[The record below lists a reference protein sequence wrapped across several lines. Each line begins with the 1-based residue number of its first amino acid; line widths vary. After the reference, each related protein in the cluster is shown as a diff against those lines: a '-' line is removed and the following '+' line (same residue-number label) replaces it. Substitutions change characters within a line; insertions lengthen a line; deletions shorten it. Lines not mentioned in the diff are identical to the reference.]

1 MTCSLD
7 RRWTRAGKAIR
18 PRTHREPRKAL
29 ERLQQGRTTIV
40 IAHRLST
47 IRRANRILV
56 FHHGRLREQ
65 GSHAELLKQD
75 GIYATLHRLQF
86 AA

>member
-1 MTCSLD
+1 M
-7 RRWTRAGKAIR
+7 
-18 PRTHREPRKAL
+18 
-29 ERLQQGRTTIV
+29 

-47 IRRANRILV
+47 IRRADRILV
-56 FHHGRLREQ
+56 FHHGELREQ
-65 GSHAELLKQD
+65 GSHAELVKMD

>member
-1 MTCSLD
+1 VYTTCRGTAARAA
-7 RRWTRAGKAIR
+7 RRRG
-18 PRTHREPRKAL
+18 
-29 ERLQQGRTTIV
+29 GRIV

-47 IRRANRILV
+47 IRRANRTLV

-65 GSHAELLKQD
+65 GSRVELPKTD